1 MVFLSGG
8 EATELPMLDDFTFDD
23 RINESVTNMLESD
36 LCVLVQ
42 VQILFLK
49 VNLIFIPKSVS
60 RLWHTQCIHNNMYTR
75 FSIRDVK
82 CVHV

>member
-60 RLWHTQCIHNNMYTR
+60 TYGTYKPCLNSMHIGYL
-75 FSIRDVK
+75 
-82 CVHV
+82 